1 MNITFKEIIQTELQR
16 YQSTKDI
23 RNKQMNLGEEVS
35 DLPAIKIYKANYD
48 HVILV
53 QEQTN

>member
-23 RNKQMNLGEEVS
+23 RNKQMNLGEEVP
-35 DLPAIKIYKANYD
+35 DPPAIKIYKANYD
-48 HVILV
+48 NVILV